1 MSAYTQAH
9 EANASSQRSQSVAQG
24 SGVGAA
30 DIATG
35 WSTCARQM
43 AAEQSERVDFAQAR
57 GHLRPTVLRRCKLG
71 ATLFAYAFDL
81 IELNGDDLRGDP
93 LEVRKAT
100 LASIVTKARPGIHR
114 FSSSVRTAIL
124 PDAGC

>member
-81 IELNGDDLRGDP
+81 IELNGDDIEAATAACFGLRPVANAFGCG
-93 LEVRKAT
+93 L
-100 LASIVTKARPGIHR
+100 SIK
-114 FSSSVRTAIL
+114 
-124 PDAGC
+124 